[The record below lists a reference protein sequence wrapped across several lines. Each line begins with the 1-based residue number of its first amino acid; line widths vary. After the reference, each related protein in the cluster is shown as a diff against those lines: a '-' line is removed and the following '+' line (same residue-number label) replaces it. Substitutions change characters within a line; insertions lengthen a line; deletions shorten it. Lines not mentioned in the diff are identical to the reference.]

1 MLVQVLHLVLVAIE
15 NFPLVAAS
23 VHEPQKRRAL
33 EARVAHAI
41 DARAVDVLARAVD
54 LLEIESAHTQTLDV
68 PGHLAGSLHGDTP
81 TRQAHVMG
89 VHVFRPRRVFAPRK
103 LNTRLAL
110 RVVHQVVTRADLHDV
125 AILHHSDAVAEAKR
139 LVDVVAHVQDGAV
152 ECVEQADEVLLEHA
166 LQVRVKRGERLVE
179 HEDPRTRRK
188 HARQSDT
195 LLLTAG

>member
-1 MLVQVLHLVLVAIE
+1 MLVQVLHLVLIAIE
-15 NFPLVAAS
+15 DFPLVAAS
-23 VHEPQKRRAL
+23 VHETQKRRAL

-81 TRQAHVMG
+81 ARQAHVMG

-110 RVVHQVVTRADLHDV
+110 RVVHQVVARTDFHHV
-125 AILHHSDAVAEAKR
+125 AILHHGDAVAEAKR
-139 LVDVVAHVQDGAV
+139 LVDVVTHVQNGAF
-152 ECVEQADEVLLEHA
+152 ECIEQAHEVLLEHA
-166 LQVRVKRGERLVE
+166 LQVRVERGERLVE
-179 HEDPRTRRK
+179 HENPRTRRK
-188 HARQSDT
+188 HAR
-195 LLLTAG
+195 